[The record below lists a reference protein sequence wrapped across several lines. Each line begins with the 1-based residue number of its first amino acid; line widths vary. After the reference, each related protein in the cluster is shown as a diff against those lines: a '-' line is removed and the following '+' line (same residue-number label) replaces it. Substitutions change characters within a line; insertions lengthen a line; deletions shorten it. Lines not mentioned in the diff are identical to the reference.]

1 MATSIRSCI
10 PETRCP
16 NGMQP
21 SCSRSPKPQ
30 QPAQRFPGTISG
42 EPTANLCHHP
52 QSKSHYLR
60 TVPKANPII
69 LVTIPSANPIPRA
82 PRASTSPPPGFPQ
95 HPPAVGGRSQTPLP
109 RAGGYGGYR
118 HASLRAR
125 GDSGWR
131 QQHRTPGAAPSGLR
145 GAGCV
150 LPTSRK
156 VPAASPNLRRGGP
169 RSLEPGGDLLPP
181 APPAP
186 PARSR
191 EARPQLAPSAH
202 PRCARRLCPAGGGGG
217 RKKKREGGSSPVPP
231 LGRAA
236 QPGRRR
242 ALLRG
247 GGGPQQCLPP

>member
-1 MATSIRSCI
+1 
-10 PETRCP
+10 
-16 NGMQP
+16 MQP
-21 SCSRSPKPQ
+21 LSQTSATGTALPRHDQRGADSESLSPSPKQIPLSSH
-30 QPAQRFPGTISG
+30 RS
-42 EPTANLCHHP
+42 
-52 QSKSHYLR
+52 QSKSHY
-60 TVPKANPII
+60 PCHHPFGKPH
-69 LVTIPSANPIPRA
+69 SPR
-82 PRASTSPPPGFPQ
+82 PTCEHIPPPGFPQ

-118 HASLRAR
+118 HAPLRAR

>member
-1 MATSIRSCI
+1 
-10 PETRCP
+10 
-16 NGMQP
+16 MQP
-21 SCSRSPKPQ
+21 LSQTSATGTALPRHDQRGADSESLSPSPKQIPLSSH
-30 QPAQRFPGTISG
+30 RS
-42 EPTANLCHHP
+42 
-52 QSKSHYLR
+52 QSKSHY
-60 TVPKANPII
+60 PCHHPFGKPH
-69 LVTIPSANPIPRA
+69 SPR
-82 PRASTSPPPGFPQ
+82 PTCEHIPPPGFPQ
-95 HPPAVGGRSQTPLP
+95 HPPAVGGRSQTPFP
-109 RAGGYGGYR
+109 RAGGYEGYR

-131 QQHRTPGAAPSGLR
+131 RQHRTPGAAPSGLR

>member
-1 MATSIRSCI
+1 MAAAAPHPRGR
-10 PETRCP
+10 PLGAPRCGLRAS
-16 NGMQP
+16 N
-21 SCSRSPKPQ
+21 
-30 QPAQRFPGTISG
+30 F
-42 EPTANLCHHP
+42 P
-52 QSKSHYLR
+52 QS
-60 TVPKANPII
+60 
-69 LVTIPSANPIPRA
+69 PRC
-82 PRASTSPPPGFPQ
+82 
-95 HPPAVGGRSQTPLP
+95 L
-109 RAGGYGGYR
+109 
-118 HASLRAR
+118 
-125 GDSGWR
+125 
-131 QQHRTPGAAPSGLR
+131 
-145 GAGCV
+145 
-150 LPTSRK
+150 
-156 VPAASPNLRRGGP
+156 PNLRRGGP

-247 GGGPQQCLPP
+247 GGGPQQCLPPLNIHTHIRAPTRQEEAFRRRWAFPEGSRRKFRPSRANGVG